1 MTSTFT
7 MNNESTELTEHEE
20 LTQQSESAL
29 EELEVATEATVDY
42 GQLGKDDFVKLAEE
56 QLGILKAPGAKV
68 ADFKRV
74 DDVVKKIKPLFE
86 QIKKAQKEEAKQ
98 KFVAENESEEG
109 FEFKYDESTL
119 QFEAAIR
126 QIREVRSQYFQS
138 LDKQKDTN
146 FTVKTQLL
154 ARLRELIDTE
164 EGNANNPGTSW
175 QEFKKI
181 QDEWQAAG
189 NIASPHNGTLW
200 ATYHALIDR
209 YYSNRNIYFELKEL
223 DRKKNLTLKT
233 ELVVKVEA
241 LAESMKDEVPSRK
254 LIEEANQYFE
264 DYKHIGPAPKAEQ
277 ELLWQR
283 MKIALD
289 VLYNARRAQTEEQK
303 QVLTQNYE
311 VKSKIYE
318 ALVPLTS
325 FSSGSINEWNDKTKE
340 VMALQDQWTN
350 AKGQILREEGKELS
364 RKFWAALKTF
374 FSNKGE
380 FFKQLEAKRE
390 QNLKL
395 KIELCEQVEAILES
409 ADDSGTSTDK
419 IINFQK
425 QWKLIGQVAEK
436 QKEAIF
442 QRFKKACDGYFDR
455 KRNKNSEVEKE
466 FEDNLAQK
474 LAIVAKIEAAAQAG
488 EGNLN
493 DLNTY
498 KDQWNKVGFVPK
510 KDMQTT
516 NKRYVDAVNA
526 YVGALGKLSPKE
538 KAQVLLQNEV
548 EMVKSGGDSGQN
560 LQRKE
565 GDIRRK
571 MQQLEG
577 DIVVWRNNIE
587 FFARSKNSEKL
598 RADVQSKIDNAQ
610 NQFDD
615 LKRQLKVIQQA
626 V

>member
-1 MTSTFT
+1 MTSIFT
-7 MNNESTELTEHEE
+7 MSNELTELNEQE
-20 LTQQSESAL
+20 QLTQQSETAL
-29 EELEVATEATVDY
+29 EELETATETTIDY
-42 GQLGKDDFVKLAEE
+42 GQFGKDDFVKLAEE
-56 QLGILKAPGAKV
+56 QLALIKKDDV
-68 ADFKRV
+68 KIADFKRI
-74 DDVVKKIKPLFE
+74 DTILKNIRPLFD
-86 QIKKAQKEEAKQ
+86 QIKKAEKDEAKQ
-98 KFVAENESEEG
+98 KYVAENESEEG
-109 FEFKYDESTL
+109 FDFKHDDTIAR
-119 QFEAAIR
+119 FETAFR
-126 QIREVRSQYFQS
+126 QIREARNEYFQG
-138 LDKQKDTN
+138 LDKRKENN

-154 ARLRELIDTE
+154 SRLRGLVDADEN
-164 EGNANNPGTSW
+164 NANNPGTSW

-181 QDEWQAAG
+181 QDEWLAAG

-200 ATYHALIDR
+200 ATYHALVDR

-233 ELVVKVEA
+233 DLVAKVEA
-241 LAESMKDEVPSRK
+241 MAAALTEATPSRK
-254 LIEEANQYFE
+254 LIEDANQVFE
-264 DYKHIGPAPKAEQ
+264 EYKHLGPAPKAEQ
-277 ELLWQR
+277 EALWQR
-283 MKIALD
+283 MKVALD
-289 VLYNARRAQTEEQK
+289 TLYNARRAQSEDQK

-311 VKSKIYE
+311 AKSKIYE

-340 VMALQDQWTN
+340 VMALQDEWTN
-350 AKGQILREEGKELS
+350 AKGQMLREEGKELN

-395 KIELCEQVEAILES
+395 KTELCEQIEAILES
-409 ADDSGTSTDK
+409 GDESGAATDK
-419 IINFQK
+419 VINAQK

-442 QRFKKACDGYFDR
+442 QRFKKSCDTYFDK
-455 KRNKNSEVEKE
+455 KRNKNNEVEKE
-466 FEDNLAQK
+466 FEGNLVKK
-474 LAIVAKIEAAAQAG
+474 LEIIAKIEASAQAG

-498 KDQWNKVGFVPK
+498 KAEWSKVGFVPK
-510 KDMQTT
+510 KDMPTV
-516 NKRYVDAVNA
+516 NKRYVEAVNA

-538 KAQVLLQNEV
+538 KAQVILENEV
-548 EMVKSGGDSGQN
+548 QMVRSGGDSGQG

-571 MQQLEG
+571 MQQLEN

-587 FFARSKNSEKL
+587 FFGRSKNSDKL

-610 NQFDD
+610 KQFDD
-615 LKRQLKVIQQA
+615 LKKQLRVIQDA
-626 V
+626 L

>member
-154 ARLRELIDTE
+154 ARLRELIDAE

-466 FEDNLAQK
+466 FEENLAQK

>member
-154 ARLRELIDTE
+154 ARLRELIDAE

>member
-1 MTSTFT
+1 

-466 FEDNLAQK
+466 FEENLAQK

>member
-7 MNNESTELTEHEE
+7 MTNELTELTEHEQ

-29 EELEVATEATVDY
+29 EELETATETTIDY
-42 GQLGKDDFVKLAEE
+42 DELGKDDFVKLAEE
-56 QLGILKAPGAKV
+56 QLSIVKAPGVKV

-74 DDVVKKIKPLFE
+74 DDVVKKIKPLFD
-86 QIKKAQKEEAKQ
+86 QIKKAQREEAKQ

-109 FEFKYDESTL
+109 FEFKYDDSTL
-119 QFEAAIR
+119 HFEATIR
-126 QIREVRSQYFQS
+126 QIREARGQYFQA

-154 ARLRELIDTE
+154 SRLRELIDTE

-223 DRKKNLTLKT
+223 DRKKNLILKT
-233 ELVVKVEA
+233 ELVGKVEA
-241 LAESMKDEVPSRK
+241 LAGAMKEDVPSRK

-264 DYKHIGPAPKAEQ
+264 DYKHVGPAPKVEQ
-277 ELLWQR
+277 EILWQR
-283 MKIALD
+283 MKVALD

-311 VKSKIYE
+311 IKSKIYE

-409 ADDSGTSTDK
+409 ADESGASTDK
-419 IINFQK
+419 IINLQK
-425 QWKLIGQVAEK
+425 QWKQIGQVAEK
-436 QKEAIF
+436 QKESIF

-466 FEDNLAQK
+466 FEGNLAQK
-474 LAIVAKIEAAAQAG
+474 LAIIAKIEAAAQAG

-493 DLNTY
+493 DLNAY
-498 KDQWNKVGFVPK
+498 KTQWSAVGFVPK

-565 GDIRRK
+565 GDVRRK

-610 NQFDD
+610 KQFDD
-615 LKRQLKVIQQA
+615 LKRQLKVMQEA
-626 V
+626 L

>member
-466 FEDNLAQK
+466 FEENLAQK